1 MVMVARVPRVSVL
14 TLAPGLYDTH
24 VTGDLLTNPD
34 ATGHGNVLE
43 LQGTTA
49 DGSSEGLALQAAM
62 QLQAPA
68 HTTVCKA
75 APLPAGNA
83 L

>member
-1 MVMVARVPRVSVL
+1 
-14 TLAPGLYDTH
+14 
-24 VTGDLLTNPD
+24 LTNPD